1 MDINLNH
8 LTTQIRRDILR
19 MVHQVN
25 SGHPGGSLG
34 CVEFFAVLYFKIMNI
49 DLSNLSPLIFWPIRI
64 LSVFI
69 FYQILLIIVAI
80 PFGQFSYFLRVEKK
94 MLSRFGLNL
103 N

>member
-1 MDINLNH
+1 MTKKSVYLWFL
-8 LTTQIRRDILR
+8 LTFDLQFICVMLVFAITGSMSLYVSQI
-19 MVHQVN
+19 VT
-25 SGHPGGSLG
+25 
-34 CVEFFAVLYFKIMNI
+34 EIMNI

-64 LSVFI
+64 LSVFV

>member
-1 MDINLNH
+1 MTKKSIYKRLLITSDLQFVCVMLVFAITGSMSLYVS
-8 LTTQIRRDILR
+8 QIAT
-19 MVHQVN
+19 
-25 SGHPGGSLG
+25 
-34 CVEFFAVLYFKIMNI
+34 EIMNI

-94 MLSRFGLNL
+94 ILIRF
-103 N
+103 

>member
-1 MDINLNH
+1 MTKKSIYKRLLITSDLQFICVMLVFAI
-8 LTTQIRRDILR
+8 T
-19 MVHQVN
+19 
-25 SGHPGGSLG
+25 GSMS
-34 CVEFFAVLYFKIMNI
+34 LYVSQSVTEIMNI

>member
-1 MDINLNH
+1 MTKKSIYKRLLINSDLQFICVM
-8 LTTQIRRDILR
+8 LVFAIT
-19 MVHQVN
+19 
-25 SGHPGGSLG
+25 GSMS
-34 CVEFFAVLYFKIMNI
+34 LYVSQLVIEIMNI
-49 DLSNLSPLIFWPIRI
+49 DQNNLSPLIFWPVRI
-64 LSVFI
+64 LSVFV

>member
-1 MDINLNH
+1 MLVFAITGSMSLYVS
-8 LTTQIRRDILR
+8 QI
-19 MVHQVN
+19 VT
-25 SGHPGGSLG
+25 
-34 CVEFFAVLYFKIMNI
+34 EIMNI

-69 FYQILLIIVAI
+69 FYKILLIIVAI